1 MATAVSRVGY
11 PTFEDAPFVNE
22 PILILDGGSENYPIQ
37 NKWIRYENISI
48 LIPISNLQSPISGIW
63 DLGPVI

>member
-1 MATAVSRVGY
+1 MATAVSRDGY
-11 PTFEDAPFVNE
+11 PTFDDAPFVNE

-48 LIPISNLQSPISGIW
+48 LDNLQSLIFGIW
-63 DLGPVI
+63 DLMI